1 MFSSREGHRWRPAE
15 WGLDPQHGDLRYHKR
30 DGRGVS
36 CWIFWEL
43 IIVGSKSVL
52 STIYRFRQDI
62 WPKKTFVPD
71 FGSSTLFCHTLA
83 DWVTPANNTL
93 TTVLQQNH
101 REPFVFFRCQWF
113 NEWMYS
119 WIKFFCPS
127 PTHCVYNTYKH
138 IFNAHFQWECTGQ
151 ILC

>member
-1 MFSSREGHRWRPAE
+1 MNFLCFPPERATDGGLQNEDWTLNMEICDIINETEEGWAAE
-15 WGLDPQHGDLRYHKR
+15 P
-30 DGRGVS
+30 
-36 CWIFWEL
+36 FWEL

-62 WPKKTFVPD
+62 WPKKSFVPD
-71 FGSSTLFCHTLA
+71 FVSPTLFCDTLA

-101 REPFVFFRCQWF
+101 REPFVFFRCQWL

-119 WIKFFCPS
+119 WMKFFCPS

-138 IFNAHFQWECTGQ
+138 ILIH
-151 ILC
+151 ILI